1 MTNFLQFLYSA
12 ILLGIGVC
20 LGWYLNNRS
29 QLKMQK
35 SQQEFELEKLK
46 IERTEPYKERLYN
59 LKLEI
64 YSHIWAEC
72 MKCWREFFHKQWVF
86 KDENTTALLNAYND
100 FNYEF
105 SRNSIT
111 LEKSIVETIQHLGA
125 NFYAIII
132 NHGMLCADNKDK
144 NANKNMREHT
154 QKTTDLLDK
163 LINEIRKDLKV
174 AEIEKSLSDTFT
186 PKELPDKKPTKNIN

>member
-1 MTNFLQFLYSA
+1 MNFFQFIYSA
-12 ILLGIGVC
+12 ISVVIGVGIGW
-20 LGWYLNNRS
+20 LLTFIS
-29 QLKMQK
+29 QWKMQK
-35 SQQEFELEKLK
+35 NQHKFELEKLK
-46 IERTEPYKERLYN
+46 IERLYN
-59 LKLEI
+59 LKFEA

-86 KDENTTALLNAYND
+86 KDENTTELLNAYND

-111 LEKSIVETIQHLGA
+111 LEKSIVETIQYLGA

-132 NHGMLCADNKDK
+132 NHAMLVANKNDN

-154 QKTTDLLDK
+154 EKTKELLDK
-163 LINEIRKDLKV
+163 LVEEIRKDLQLPQ
-174 AEIEKSLSDTFT
+174 IEKSLAETSS
-186 PKELPDKKPTKNIN
+186 PKKLPDKKSPKR